1 VTRQARNLLAN
12 LKGQTGGLKF
22 SIRDQDAKFTAALD
36 TVFTAIGIRIESP
49 LRAGLSRLSPR
60 RYVDAVRVRP
70 REAADLAA
78 AQAFL
83 ARHNSLRVARLGELV
98 HPLDHPALVAEAA
111 GGQLLG
117 VLTYV
122 PGQDWRQCE
131 ILTLHVGEQWR
142 GAGPR

>member
-1 VTRQARNLLAN
+1 MR
-12 LKGQTGGLKF
+12 GQ
-22 SIRDQDAKFTAALD
+22 
-36 TVFTAIGIRIESP
+36 
-49 LRAGLSRLSPR
+49 GLSCLSPR